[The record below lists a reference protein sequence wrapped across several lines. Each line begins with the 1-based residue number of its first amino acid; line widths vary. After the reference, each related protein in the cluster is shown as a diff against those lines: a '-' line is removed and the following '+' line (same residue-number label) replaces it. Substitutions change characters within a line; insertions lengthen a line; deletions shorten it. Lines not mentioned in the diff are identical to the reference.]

1 MDSTIELELLMEE
14 MLVYCMY
21 EYFLVLGRVS
31 DFAVFIVVRLPGV
44 SEKLNLQCLNKIEYG
59 GFFELL

>member
-1 MDSTIELELLMEE
+1 MDSIIELELLMEE

-31 DFAVFIVVRLPGV
+31 DFTVFIVVWLPSV
-44 SEKLNLQCLNKIEYG
+44 FWKLNLQCLNKIEYG
-59 GFFELL
+59 GCFELL

>member
-1 MDSTIELELLMEE
+1 MEE

-31 DFAVFIVVRLPGV
+31 DFAVFIVVRLPSV
-44 SEKLNLQCLNKIEYG
+44 FWKLNLQCLNKIEYG
-59 GFFELL
+59 VCFELL